1 MLGRGSP
8 PGERLGSSA
17 AREGLL
23 CPRPR
28 GLTAPSVLPYF
39 WWVVLDSKHR
49 GTQLGRMYLHL
60 LSDNKEPCSLKLKA
74 KCLHYGTRFVS

>member
-1 MLGRGSP
+1 MFLAFSDGVSGSLSHFIV
-8 PGERLGSSA
+8 EIS
-17 AREGLL
+17 
-23 CPRPR
+23 
-28 GLTAPSVLPYF
+28 LTPLQNF